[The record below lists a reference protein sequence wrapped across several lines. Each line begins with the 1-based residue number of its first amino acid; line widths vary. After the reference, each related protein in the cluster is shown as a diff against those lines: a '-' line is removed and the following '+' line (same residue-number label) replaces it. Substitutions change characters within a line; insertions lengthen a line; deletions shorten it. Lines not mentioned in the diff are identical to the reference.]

1 MVPLRHT
8 FLKRVPPGVWAGALW
23 CVTALYPLLWPT
35 QGARDDTAPP
45 DALNDLRGQLFLA
58 LATALTLAG
67 CALLTRRP
75 WPGLVLLLAG
85 NGAFSAAWR
94 LWEVPS
100 LQFLVVDVAVGFLA
114 GVHPRRASLPFAGA
128 ALATLGVFLGVRL
141 AHSGEG
147 GTPSEPYVA
156 LTVVVA
162 WLAGNLAYQ
171 SRAYAEKLRTQLL
184 AQVAAQAVAAER
196 LRIARELHD
205 MVAHSIG
212 IIALQ
217 AGAAARVV
225 DTQPEGA
232 RQAMLAVESAGRET
246 LAGLRRMLVA
256 LRRADDEHRDG
267 GEGGEDDVE
276 GRARAPLAPAATL
289 ADVERLAET
298 TTAAGVCV
306 HVRWR
311 GERRPLPPEIELS
324 AFRIVQESVTNVVR
338 HAGTDSCEVTV
349 DYGAEELTIEITDR
363 GTGAGAAAGTGY
375 GLAGMR
381 ERVALLHGEFSAEP
395 RPGGGFRVVARLPV
409 PPASPSPDPRPTTA
423 GAR

>member
-8 FLKRVPPGVWAGALW
+8 FLKRVPPGVWAGAIW
-23 CVTALYPLLWPT
+23 CVTALYPLLRPT
-35 QGARDDTAPP
+35 PGGHGETAPP
-45 DALNDLRGQLFLA
+45 LDDLRGQLLLA
-58 LATALTLAG
+58 LATALALIG
-67 CALLTRRP
+67 CALLTRRA

-85 NGAFSAAWR
+85 SGAFSAAWR

-114 GVHPRRASLPFAGA
+114 GVHRRRASLPFAGTALA
-128 ALATLGVFLGVRL
+128 ALGLFLGVRL
-141 AHSGEG
+141 AHSGG
-147 GTPSEPYVA
+147 SGTPSEPYVA

-162 WLAGNLAYQ
+162 WLVGDSVHQ
-171 SRAYAEKLRTQLL
+171 SRAHAEKLRTQFLTQI
-184 AQVAAQAVAAER
+184 ATQAVATER

-205 MVAHSIG
+205 MVAHSIS

-217 AGAAARVV
+217 AGAAARVA

-232 RQAMLAVESAGRET
+232 RQAMLAVENASRET
-246 LAGLRRMLVA
+246 LTGLRRMLVV
-256 LRRADDEHRDG
+256 LRRADDEQ
-267 GEGGEDDVE
+267 GEGDVE
-276 GRARAPLAPAATL
+276 GRRRAPLAPTATL

-306 HVRWR
+306 QVRWR
-311 GERRPLPPEIELS
+311 GERRPLPAEIELS

-338 HAGTDSCEVTV
+338 HAGADACEVTV
-349 DYGAEELTIEITDR
+349 DHGAEELTLEITDR
-363 GTGAGAAAGTGY
+363 GTGVGAAAGTGY

-381 ERVALLHGEFSAEP
+381 ERVALLDGEFSAAP
-395 RPGGGFRVVARLPV
+395 RSGGGFRVMARLPV
-409 PPASPSPDPRPTTA
+409 PPAPPSSVPRPTTA